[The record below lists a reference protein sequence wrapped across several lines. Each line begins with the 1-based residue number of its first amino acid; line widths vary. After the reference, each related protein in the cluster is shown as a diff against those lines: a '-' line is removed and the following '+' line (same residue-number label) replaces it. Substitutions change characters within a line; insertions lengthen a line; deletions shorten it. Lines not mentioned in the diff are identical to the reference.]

1 MRPHRFL
8 AFCMLLLCGCDELFT
23 DQNSFSESLS
33 LRDDAAGVVVNEIM
47 YEPLT
52 GNPEFI
58 ELYNAGIV
66 SEDLGGWY
74 ISDRVNPTTKYSFTS
89 YGGAGR
95 IAPGEYAV
103 LVPDKTASSAASG
116 SGPAMLYACYPYLS
130 GEPGVSIF
138 IATGKSTLSLN
149 NDGDTLLLFDDGN
162 RIVDRVVYT
171 PEWHNPADH
180 ATKRIS
186 LEKYNPLMVSD
197 SPVSWGSST
206 DALYGATPGKINSI
220 YLPPSRSAEFFTAA
234 PNPFS
239 PNGDGSNDLLVIAVN
254 LPKGAYRIAV
264 AAWDGMGAKKRT
276 LAAGLPAG
284 PAMRFTWNGSD
295 DSGHPLP
302 SGNYR
307 LTMEANG
314 SGSSYQSALSIALVR

>member
-1 MRPHRFL
+1 MRPHRFF
-8 AFCMLLLCGCDELFT
+8 AFCMLLSCSCDELST
-23 DQNSFSESLS
+23 DHDSFSERLS
-33 LRDDAAGVVVNEIM
+33 LRDDPAGVVVNEIM

-66 SEDLGGWY
+66 SVDLGGWY
-74 ISDRVNPTTKYSFTS
+74 LSDRVNPTTKYSFTP

-103 LVPDKTASSAASG
+103 LVPDKAASSAAPG
-116 SGPAMLYACYPYLS
+116 SGPAMLYASFPYLP

-138 IATGKSTLSLN
+138 IAAGKSTLSLN
-149 NDGDTLLLFDDGN
+149 NDGDTLLLFDGGN

-206 DALYGATPGKINSI
+206 DAQYRATPGCINSI
-220 YLPPSRSAEFFTAA
+220 YLAPSRSGEFFTAA

-239 PNGDGSNDLLVIAVN
+239 PNGDGSNDLLVITVN

-264 AAWDGMGAKKRT
+264 AVWDGMGAKQRN

-284 PAMRFTWNGSD
+284 PAMRFTWDGRNDAG
-295 DSGHPLP
+295 GLLP

-307 LTMEANG
+307 LTMEASATG
-314 SGSSYQSALSIALVR
+314 ASYLSTLNATLVR